1 MSTET
6 FDYVIIGAGSAGCVL
21 ANRLSADPS
30 IRVCL
35 IEAGKKDT
43 SLMVRMPAGVGSLI
57 KDANDHNWGF
67 WTEPQAHMDGRKLYW
82 PRGKGWGGSSSING
96 MVYIRGHAGD
106 YDQWGQ
112 MGLKGWSYGDVLP
125 YFKRAETYEGG
136 ANAFHGG
143 DGPLNVSESPMT
155 SPIYKAFIEAGREAG
170 YPVTDDF
177 NGAQQ
182 EGFGPYQ
189 RTIHKGERW
198 SASFAYLRPIEGTRP
213 NLKILSTG
221 LVTRVLIEG
230 GRAVGAELVEGKGR
244 TASTVR
250 ASREVILCAGA
261 VQSPQLLQLSGIG
274 DPDALKAL
282 GITVKAA
289 SPNVGKNLQDHLDV
303 TVINR
308 MTQPVSA
315 YSMQKGIK
323 KLFVGLR
330 YLANQ
335 TGAGADNFLQS
346 GAFLKSRPG
355 LEMPDLQL
363 HAVNAI
369 MMDHANY
376 QPTEDGFT
384 IHACQL
390 RPESKGT
397 VLLKSAD
404 PFAHPAIDPNYLAT
418 EEDRRAMRE
427 AVKMVRD
434 VIRQASLAPYAAG
447 EILPGAGVVS
457 DADIDA
463 FIRTKGETIY
473 HPVGTAAMGV
483 QESSPVDGELKVR
496 GIEGL
501 RVVDAS
507 VMPTLIG
514 GNTNAPTIMIAEK
527 AADMILGA
535 RPLAP
540 EDPKRAFAA
549 A

>member
-67 WTEPQAHMDGRKLYW
+67 WSEPQANMNGRKLFW

-112 MGLKGWSYGDVLP
+112 MGLKGWSYADVLP
-125 YFKRAETYEGG
+125 YFRRSEAYERG
-136 ANAFHGG
+136 ADDYHGG

-155 SPIYKAFIEAGREAG
+155 SQIYKAFVEAGREAG
-170 YPVTDDF
+170 YPVTRDF
-177 NGAQQ
+177 NGADQ

-198 SASFAYLRPIEGTRP
+198 SASFGYLRPIEGKRP
-213 NLKILSTG
+213 NLKVISTG
-221 LVTRVLIEG
+221 LVTRVLIEK
-230 GRAVGAELVEGKGR
+230 GRALGAEFVEAKGQA
-244 TASTVR
+244 ASTVR
-250 ASREVILCAGA
+250 AGREVIVCAGA

-274 DPDALKAL
+274 DPDALKAF
-282 GITVKAA
+282 GINMAAA
-289 SPNVGKNLQDHLDV
+289 SPNVGKNLRDHLDV

-308 MTQPVSA
+308 MTQPISA
-315 YSMQKGIK
+315 YSLQKGIK
-323 KLFVGLR
+323 KLFVGLQ
-330 YLANQ
+330 YLA
-335 TGAGADNFLQS
+335 TRKGAGADNFLQA

-355 LEMPDLQL
+355 LEMPDIQL

-369 MMDHANY
+369 MMDHANFT
-376 QPTEDGFT
+376 PTEDGFT

-390 RPESKGT
+390 RPESRGT
-397 VLLKSAD
+397 VMLKSAD
-404 PFAHPAIDPNYLAT
+404 PFDHPAIDPNYLAT
-418 EEDRRAMRE
+418 DEDRRAMRE
-427 AVKMVRD
+427 AVKMVRN
-434 VIRQASLAPYAAG
+434 VIRQASLQPFAAG
-447 EILPGAGVVS
+447 EIMPGAAVVS

-463 FIRTKGETIY
+463 FIREKGETIY
-473 HPVGTAAMGV
+473 HPVGTVAMGTN
-483 QESSPVDGELKVR
+483 EDSPVDGELRVR
-496 GIEGL
+496 GVEGL

-527 AADMILGA
+527 AADMILGNI
-535 RPLAP
+535 PLAP
-540 EDPKRAFAA
+540 FEPKRTLAPV
-549 A
+549 

>member
-1 MSTET
+1 
-6 FDYVIIGAGSAGCVL
+6 VL
-21 ANRLSADPS
+21 ANRLSADPG

-57 KDANDHNWGF
+57 KEANDHNWGF
-67 WTEPQAHMDGRKLYW
+67 WSEPQAHMNGRRLYW

-106 YDQWGQ
+106 YDHWGQ
-112 MGLKGWSYGDVLP
+112 MGLKGWSYADVLP
-125 YFKRAETYEGG
+125 YFKRAETYERG
-136 ANAFHGG
+136 ANDFHGG

-155 SPIYKAFIEAGREAG
+155 SPIYKAFVEAGREAG
-170 YPVTDDF
+170 YPVTNDF
-177 NGAQQ
+177 NGLQQ

-198 SASFAYLRPIEGTRP
+198 SASFAYLRPIVGKRA
-213 NLKILSTG
+213 NLKVISTG
-221 LVTRVLIEG
+221 LVTRILIEG
-230 GRAVGAELVEGKGR
+230 GRAVGAEFTGGR
-244 TASTVR
+244 GQAVSSVR
-250 ASREVILCAGA
+250 AAREVIVCAGA

-274 DPDALKAL
+274 DPDALRAL
-282 GITVKAA
+282 AIEVKVA
-289 SPNVGKNLQDHLDV
+289 SPNVGRNLQDHLDV

-315 YSMQKGIK
+315 YSMQKGIR
-323 KLFVGLR
+323 KLLVGIQ
-330 YLANQ
+330 YLATQ
-335 TGAGADNFLQS
+335 KGAGADSFLQA

-355 LEMPDLQL
+355 LEMPDIQL

-369 MMDHANY
+369 MMDHAKFT
-376 QPTEDGFT
+376 PTEDGFT

-390 RPESKGT
+390 RPESRGT
-397 VLLKSAD
+397 VMLKSAD
-404 PFAHPAIDPNYLAT
+404 PFDHPAIDPNYLAT

-427 AVKMVRD
+427 SVKMVRD
-434 VIRQASLAPYAAG
+434 VIGQESLKPYAAG
-447 EILPGAGVVS
+447 EIMPGAGVVS

-463 FIRTKGETIY
+463 FIREKGETIY
-473 HPVGTAAMGV
+473 HPVGTVAMGAHA
-483 QESSPVDGELKVR
+483 SNPLDGDLKVR

-514 GNTNAPTIMIAEK
+514 GNTNAPTIMVAEK
-527 AADMILGA
+527 AADLILGA
-535 RPLAP
+535 KLLPP
-540 EDPKRAFAA
+540 EEPKRALASV
-549 A
+549 

>member
-6 FDYVIIGAGSAGCVL
+6 FDYVIVGAGSAGCVL
-21 ANRLSADPS
+21 ANRLSADPA

-43 SLMVRMPAGVGSLI
+43 ALMVRMPAGVGSLI
-57 KDANDHNWGF
+57 KEANDHNWGF
-67 WTEPQAHMDGRKLYW
+67 HTEPQKHMDGRKLYW

-96 MVYIRGHAGD
+96 MIYIRGHAGD

-112 MGLKGWSYGDVLP
+112 MGLKGWSYADVLP

-136 ANAFHGG
+136 ANDFHGG
-143 DGPLNVSESPMT
+143 GGPLNVSESPLT

-170 YPVTDDF
+170 YPVTNDF

-198 SASFAYLRPIEGTRP
+198 SASFAYLRPIEGTRA
-213 NLKILSTG
+213 NLKVISTG

-230 GRAVGAELVEGKGR
+230 GKAVGAEFVEAKGQV
-244 TASTVR
+244 ASSVR
-250 ASREVILCAGA
+250 ASREVIVCAGA

-282 GITVKAA
+282 GIDVKAA

-303 TVINR
+303 TVINK
-308 MTQPVSA
+308 MTQGQSA

-323 KLFVGLR
+323 KLFVGIQ
-330 YLANQ
+330 YLATQ
-335 TGAGADNFLQS
+335 KGAGADNFLQA
-346 GAFLKSRPG
+346 GAFLKSREG

-363 HAVNAI
+363 HVVNAI
-369 MMDHANY
+369 MMNHGNH

-384 IHACQL
+384 VHACQL

-397 VLLKSAD
+397 VMLKSAD
-404 PFAHPAIDPNYLAT
+404 PFDHPAIDPNYLAT
-418 EEDRRAMRE
+418 EEDRRALRQS
-427 AVKMVRD
+427 VKMVRE
-434 VIRQASLAPYAAG
+434 VCRQAALAPYKG
-447 EILPGAGVVS
+447 DEIMPGSGVVS
-457 DADIDA
+457 DADVDA
-463 FIRTKGETIY
+463 FIRAKGETIY
-473 HPVGTAAMGV
+473 HPVGTVSMGTAS
-483 QESSPVDGELKVR
+483 SSPVDGELKVR

-514 GNTNAPTIMIAEK
+514 GNTNAPTIMVAEK

-535 RPLAP
+535 KPPAP
-540 EDPKRAFAA
+540 EEPKRALAPA
-549 A
+549 

>member
-57 KDANDHNWGF
+57 KAPCDQNWGF
-67 WTEPQAHMDGRKLYW
+67 WTEPQAHMGGRKLYW

-112 MGLKGWSYGDVLP
+112 MGLKGWSYADVLP
-125 YFKRAETYEGG
+125 YFKRAETYEHG
-136 ANAFHGG
+136 ANDFHGG
-143 DGPLNVSESPMT
+143 SGPLNVSESPLT

-170 YPVTDDF
+170 YPVTNDF

-198 SASFAYLRPIEGTRP
+198 SASYAYLRPIEGKRP
-213 NLKILSTG
+213 NLKIISTG

-230 GRAVGAELVEGKGR
+230 GRAVGAEFVEGRGQA
-244 TASTVR
+244 ASSVR
-250 ASREVILCAGA
+250 AAREVLVCAGA

-274 DPDALKAL
+274 DPAALKAL
-282 GITVKAA
+282 GIDVKVA

-315 YSMQKGIK
+315 YSLQKGIK
-323 KLFVGLR
+323 KLFVGVQ
-330 YLANQ
+330 YLATQ
-335 TGAGADNFLQS
+335 TGAGADNFLQA
-346 GAFLKSRPG
+346 GAFLKSREG
-355 LEMPDLQL
+355 LEMPDIQL
-363 HAVNAI
+363 HVVNAI
-369 MMDHANY
+369 MMDHANFT
-376 QPTEDGFT
+376 PTEDGFT
-384 IHACQL
+384 VHACQL
-390 RPESKGT
+390 RPESRGT
-397 VLLKSAD
+397 VMLKSAD
-404 PFAHPAIDPNYLAT
+404 PFDHPAIDPNYLAT

-427 AVKMVRD
+427 SVKMVRE
-434 VIRQASLAPYAAG
+434 VIRQASLQVYAAG
-447 EILPGAGVVS
+447 EIMPGAGVVS

-463 FIRTKGETIY
+463 FIREKGETIY
-473 HPVGTAAMGV
+473 HPVGTVAMGTSA
-483 QESSPVDGELKVR
+483 SSPVDGDLKVR
-496 GIEGL
+496 GVEGL

-507 VMPTLIG
+507 VMPTLVG
-514 GNTNAPTIMIAEK
+514 GNTNAPTIMVAEK
-527 AADMILGA
+527 AADLILGA
-535 RPLAP
+535 KPLAP
-540 EDPKRAFAA
+540 EEPKRTLAPA
-549 A
+549 